1 MHDENELV
9 TQCNYRLERK
19 KLRTDTAQR
28 ILWFAIIFIALT
40 TLAFLVG
47 GVLLYFAFTYIDLGT
62 FITDPSIS
70 AFIMDYPA
78 AIPIAVLVLGV
89 IQLIFLFVIWTWR
102 KDPMAHRTGFTIIG
116 IIMLL
121 MGWSLPGFLIIL
133 PGLLMES
140 DQ

>member
-1 MHDENELV
+1 MPDENELV
-9 TQCNYRLERK
+9 TRCNYRLERK

-47 GVLLYFAFTYIDLGT
+47 GVLLYFAFAYIDMGT
-62 FITDPSIS
+62 FITDPSVL

-78 AIPIAVLVLGV
+78 AIPFAVMILGI
-89 IQLIFLFVIWTWR
+89 IQLIFLFIIWTWR

-116 IIMLL
+116 IN
-121 MGWSLPGFLIIL
+121 
-133 PGLLMES
+133 
-140 DQ
+140 

>member
-78 AIPIAVLVLGV
+78 AIPIAVLVLGI

-102 KDPMAHRTGFTIIG
+102 KDPMTHRTGFTIIG

-133 PGLLMES
+133 PGLLMET